1 MQNERYQ
8 LGEYWLSQHNSTV
21 YKATWYDAGTGQTRR
36 ASLGTKDFY
45 EAKKLLAEYALKQTI
60 PKDQRAAD
68 MPLGLVFYR
77 YWEHHAKN
85 IASADQAKHALS
97 LWTEFWGA
105 STVVDLTPPKQ
116 KEFIL
121 WLKAKGYKNS
131 YVSRTMSVGRSA
143 VRFSWKNGEI
153 SSVPFIYDEP
163 DRSDEKEPYLIKLT
177 EMRRLLTKAQER
189 PHMFIYCMIALN
201 TMARPEAALQ
211 LSPSQVNL
219 SDRRINLNPKGRK
232 QTKKYRPIVP
242 ITNTLL
248 PFLRQTDIPAFVLWN
263 GKPIASVK
271 KTFAST
277 VLDAGLSKEITPYS
291 LRHTMATELRRR
303 GVSAWEIEGL
313 LGHRRP
319 STTEK
324 YAHYAPDYLSGGRM
338 AIDAYFETLG
348 LTYTVPRL
356 VRVSEACQ
364 SLKNEKSPEGD
375 FSMISEFGWWA

>member
-8 LGEYWLSQHNSTV
+8 LGKYWLSQHNSPV
-21 YKATWYDAGTGQTRR
+21 YKATWYDADTGQTRR
-36 ASLGTKDFY
+36 ASLGTKDFH
-45 EAKKLLAEYALKQTI
+45 EAKKLLAEYALKETI

-85 IASADQAKHALS
+85 IASADQAKYALS

-105 STVVDLTPPKQ
+105 STVADLTPPKQ

-163 DRSDEKEPYLIKLT
+163 DRSDEKEPYLIKLA

-211 LSPSQVNL
+211 LSPSQVDL
-219 SDRRINLNPKGRK
+219 SDRWINLNPKGRK

-242 ITNTLL
+242 ITNTLS
-248 PFLRQTDIPAFVLWN
+248 PFLQQTDIPAFVLWN
-263 GKPIASVK
+263 SKPIASVK

-324 YAHYAPDYLSGGRM
+324 YAHYAPDYMSAGRM

-356 VRVSEACQ
+356 VHVSEACQ
-364 SLKNEKSPEGD
+364 SLKMKNPQKG
-375 FSMISEFGWWA
+375 ISQ